1 MTNPSHRSPF
11 APQKVFLDYVDTSS
25 PSLRSEPCCQIAR
38 AQNTTL
44 RRILTTSSI
53 MLSHRSH
60 STFLQASRAGDAA
73 LDGCGRATLA
83 ESERSPALMSVTVP
97 ARSRASSLAT
107 AVKGLAWRHRLLRAP
122 GMSKRSSNPTE
133 PQAHRDA

>member
-1 MTNPSHRSPF
+1 MTHPIFRKNIF
-11 APQKVFLDYVDTSS
+11 IDYVDTFS
-25 PSLRSEPCCQIAR
+25 PSPRSEPCCQIAR
-38 AQNTTL
+38 AQNTIQ

-53 MLSHRSH
+53 MRSSNAH

-83 ESERSPALMSVTVP
+83 ESERSSALMSVTVP
-97 ARSRASSLAT
+97 ARSRTPSLAT

-122 GMSKRSSNPTE
+122 GMSKRSSNPPE